1 LKREKPELTKNC
13 SQKLIVMVIGIDIG
27 STTTKSVAIYPDKSF
42 KSLTTKAIDPI
53 TSATGALGKMLM
65 ENQLQISSI
74 RSIVLTGAGA
84 PGIKGNLFGVETHK
98 IDELEAV
105 GLGGMYLSGE
115 SGVIITNIGT
125 GTALVEAHPGLIKHI
140 GGTGVGG
147 GTILGLA
154 KAMFKTSEIQA
165 VFDLAEQG
173 KIGEVDLLIG
183 DIVDDDLSFLKRE
196 MTAANFGKMPDNA
209 RNEDIAMGIL
219 TMVYQVIGTVS
230 AFAARSRN
238 ISRVVV
244 TGTASDG
251 SIAKRI
257 LDAIGNIFEITFI
270 YPHNAAYATALGAA
284 LSKI

>member
-1 LKREKPELTKNC
+1 
-13 SQKLIVMVIGIDIG
+13 MVIGIDIG

-42 KSLTTKAIDPI
+42 KSLTTRAIDPI

-74 RSIVLTGAGA
+74 QSIVLTGAGA
-84 PGIKGNLFGVETHK
+84 TGIKGNLFGVETHK

-125 GTALVEAHPGLIKHI
+125 GTALVEAHPSSIHHI

-147 GTILGLA
+147 GTILGLS
-154 KAMFKTSEIQA
+154 KAMLKTSEIQA
-165 VFDLAEQG
+165 VFELAEQG
-173 KIGEVDLLIG
+173 KIGQVDLLIG

-196 MTAANFGKMPDNA
+196 MTAANFGNMPDNA
-209 RNEDIAMGIL
+209 RNEDIALGIL

-230 AFAARSRN
+230 AFAAKSRN
-238 ISRVVV
+238 IYRVVV

-251 SIAKRI
+251 AIAKRI
-257 LDAIGNIFEITFI
+257 LDTIGSLFGITFI
-270 YPHNAAYATALGAA
+270 YPHHAAYATAIGAA